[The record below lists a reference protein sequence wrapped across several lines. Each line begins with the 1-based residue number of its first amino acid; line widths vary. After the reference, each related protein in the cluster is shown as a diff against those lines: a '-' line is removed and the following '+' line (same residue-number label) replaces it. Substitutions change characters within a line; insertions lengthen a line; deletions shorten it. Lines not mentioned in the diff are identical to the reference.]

1 MKEKSKK
8 SLSVLCKILEVFTII
23 GKVCSII
30 AIPFIVLLMVCTPYF
45 VNNINVSDKKLEI
58 KVFDQNVVLME
69 EGKNDASLKVKVDDK
84 VVSENKEDEMVK
96 KVNDALKHVSKEKLI
111 VSTEIGLGFLI
122 ATIVVSIMILSKAI
136 KLFKNIRTK
145 ETPFIEENVLHLRK
159 MAKLMVVAIVLT
171 VISGAIINAISGYDM
186 SNSLKEYS
194 LFEILALFILSY
206 IFEYGVELQKSSK
219 KKLNETK

>member
-8 SLSVLCKILEVFTII
+8 TLKVLCKILEVFTII

-30 AIPFIVLLMVCTPYF
+30 AIPFIAILMACTPYF
-45 VNNINVSDKKLEI
+45 INNINVSDKKVEV
-58 KVFDQNVVLME
+58 KVFDQNIVLME

-96 KVNDALKHVSKEKLI
+96 KVNDALKNVSKEKLI

-159 MAKLMVVAIVLT
+159 MAKYIIVALI
-171 VISGAIINAISGYDM
+171 ISFISNNIISAISGYDM
-186 SNSLKEYS
+186 VGNVQKYNI
-194 LFEILALFILSY
+194 FEILVLFILSY

>member
-8 SLSVLCKILEVFTII
+8 SLRVLCKILEVFTII

-45 VNNINVSDKKLEI
+45 VNNINVSDKKVEI

-96 KVNDALKHVSKEKLI
+96 KVNDALKHQK
-111 VSTEIGLGFLI
+111 
-122 ATIVVSIMILSKAI
+122 
-136 KLFKNIRTK
+136 KN
-145 ETPFIEENVLHLRK
+145 L
-159 MAKLMVVAIVLT
+159 
-171 VISGAIINAISGYDM
+171 
-186 SNSLKEYS
+186 
-194 LFEILALFILSY
+194 
-206 IFEYGVELQKSSK
+206 
-219 KKLNETK
+219 

>member
-8 SLSVLCKILEVFTII
+8 TLKVLCKILEVFTII

-30 AIPFIVLLMVCTPYF
+30 AIPFIAMLMVCMPYF
-45 VNNINVSDKKLEI
+45 INNINVRDKKVEI
-58 KVFDQNVVLME
+58 KVFDKNVVLME

-84 VVSENKEDEMVK
+84 VVSDKREDEMVK
-96 KVNDALKHVSKEKLI
+96 KVNDALKNVSKEKLI
-111 VSTEIGLGFLI
+111 ASTEIGLGFLI
-122 ATIVVSIMILSKAI
+122 ATIIVSIIVLSKAI

-186 SNSLKEYS
+186 SSSLKDYS
-194 LFEILALFILSY
+194 LLEILVLFILSY
-206 IFEYGVELQKSSK
+206 IFEYGVELQKNSE

>member
-8 SLSVLCKILEVFTII
+8 SLRVLCKILEVFTII

-45 VNNINVSDKKLEI
+45 VNNINVSDKKVEI

>member
-1 MKEKSKK
+1 
-8 SLSVLCKILEVFTII
+8 
-23 GKVCSII
+23 
-30 AIPFIVLLMVCTPYF
+30 
-45 VNNINVSDKKLEI
+45 
-58 KVFDQNVVLME
+58 
-69 EGKNDASLKVKVDDK
+69 
-84 VVSENKEDEMVK
+84 
-96 KVNDALKHVSKEKLI
+96 
-111 VSTEIGLGFLI
+111 
-122 ATIVVSIMILSKAI
+122 MILSKAI

>member
-8 SLSVLCKILEVFTII
+8 SLRVLCKILEVFAII
-23 GKVCSII
+23 GKVCFII
-30 AIPFIVLLMVCTPYF
+30 AVPFIAILMACTPYF
-45 VNNINVSDKKLEI
+45 INNINVSDKKVEI
-58 KVFDQNVVLME
+58 KVFDQNVVLIE

-96 KVNDALKHVSKEKLI
+96 KVNDALKNVSKEKLI

-122 ATIVVSIMILSKAI
+122 ATIVVSIIILSKAI

-186 SNSLKEYS
+186 SNSLKDYS
-194 LFEILALFILSY
+194 LLEILALFILSY
-206 IFEYGVELQKSSK
+206 IFEYGEEHQKSSK

>member
-8 SLSVLCKILEVFTII
+8 TLKVLCKILEVFTII

-45 VNNINVSDKKLEI
+45 INNINVRDKKVEV
-58 KVFDQNVVLME
+58 KVFDKNIVLME
-69 EGKNDASLKVKVDDK
+69 EGKNDASLKVMVDKK
-84 VVSENKEDEMVK
+84 VVSDKREDEMVK
-96 KVNDALKHVSKEKLI
+96 KVNDALKNVSKEKLI

-122 ATIVVSIMILSKAI
+122 ATIIVSIIILSKAI

-171 VISGAIINAISGYDM
+171 VISGAIINAISGYNM
-186 SNSLKEYS
+186 SSSMKEYS
-194 LFEILALFILSY
+194 LFEILVLFILSY
-206 IFEYGVELQKSSK
+206 IFEYGVELQKNSE